1 MSKLKK
7 LTQQQ
12 LFLPIFCMILVL
24 CVNMI
29 YDVSQG
35 RDFYEFFKI
44 GIQNELLSGRLVN
57 ILNRGSEVAILAIGM
72 TLVVSASAGT
82 DISVGSVMALSAG
95 VCCTLLAGAAAPQ
108 ATELAVPLIV
118 GVLAALVVGCVCG
131 AKMNRGSEVAILAIG
146 MTLVVS
152 ASAGTDISVG
162 SVMALSAG
170 VCCTLL
176 AGAAAPQ
183 ATELAVPL
191 IVGVLAALVVGCVC
205 GAFNGAL
212 VAYLNI
218 QPMVATLILWTAA
231 RAIGL
236 LVCNNLI
243 VYVRNDAFAMF
254 GGYIGPVPTPLI
266 IAAVCIAVVTIVLKK
281 SALGLYI
288 QSVGINK
295 KASRIAGL
303 NSQKIIF
310 LCYVLCGLCA
320 GIAGVVASSRI
331 TSADTNNIGL
341 NFELDAILAV
351 ALGGNSLAGGK
362 FNLAGSIIGAY
373 TIQAITTTMYN
384 LGVSS
389 AVNPVFKAV
398 IVIVIVAVQAPPVKA
413 FFKKLSAKRQAEKEV
428 KGAVGV

>member
-57 ILNRGSEVAILAIGM
+57 IL
-72 TLVVSASAGT
+72 
-82 DISVGSVMALSAG
+82 
-95 VCCTLLAGAAAPQ
+95 
-108 ATELAVPLIV
+108 
-118 GVLAALVVGCVCG
+118 
-131 AKMNRGSEVAILAIG
+131 NRGSEVAILAIG

-266 IAAVCIAVVTIVLKK
+266 IAEVCIAVVTIVLKK

>member
-72 TLVVSASAGT
+72 TLVVSS
-82 DISVGSVMALSAG
+82 
-95 VCCTLLAGAAAPQ
+95 
-108 ATELAVPLIV
+108 
-118 GVLAALVVGCVCG
+118 
-131 AKMNRGSEVAILAIG
+131 
-146 MTLVVS
+146 
-152 ASAGTDISVG
+152 SAGTDISVG

-351 ALGGNSLAGGK
+351 ALGGNSLGGGK

>member
-7 LTQQQ
+7 LTKQQ
-12 LFLPIFCMILVL
+12 LFLPIFCMLLVL
-24 CVNMI
+24 CVNI
-29 YDVSQG
+29 VYDVAQG
-35 RDFYEFFKI
+35 RDFYDFFKI
-44 GIQNELLSGRLVN
+44 YIQNDMLNGRIVN

-118 GVLAALVVGCVCG
+118 GVLAAL
-131 AKMNRGSEVAILAIG
+131 L
-146 MTLVVS
+146 
-152 ASAGTDISVG
+152 
-162 SVMALSAG
+162 
-170 VCCTLL
+170 
-176 AGAAAPQ
+176 
-183 ATELAVPL
+183 
-191 IVGVLAALVVGCVC
+191 VGCVC

-243 VYVRNDAFAMF
+243 VYVRNDSFAMF
-254 GGYIGPVPTPLI
+254 GGYIGPIPTPII
-266 IAAVCIAVVTIVLKK
+266 IAAICIAVITVVLKK
-281 SALGLYI
+281 SAMGMYI
-288 QSVGINK
+288 QSVGINRR
-295 KASRIAGL
+295 ASRIAGL

-320 GIAGVVASSRI
+320 GIAGLVASSRI

-341 NFELDAILAV
+341 NFEMDAILAV

-398 IVIVIVAVQAPPVKA
+398 IVILIVAVQAPPVKA
-413 FFKKLSAKRQAEKEV
+413 YFKKLSAKRQAEKEV

>member
-7 LTQQQ
+7 LTKQQ
-12 LFLPIFCMILVL
+12 LFLPIFCMLLVL
-24 CVNMI
+24 CVNI
-29 YDVSQG
+29 VYDVAQG
-35 RDFYEFFKI
+35 RDFYDFFKI
-44 GIQNELLSGRLVN
+44 YIQNDMLNGRIVN
-57 ILNRGSEVAILAIGM
+57 IL
-72 TLVVSASAGT
+72 
-82 DISVGSVMALSAG
+82 
-95 VCCTLLAGAAAPQ
+95 
-108 ATELAVPLIV
+108 
-118 GVLAALVVGCVCG
+118 
-131 AKMNRGSEVAILAIG
+131 NRGSEVAILAIG

-243 VYVRNDAFAMF
+243 VYVRNDSFAMF
-254 GGYIGPVPTPLI
+254 GGYVGPIPTPII
-266 IAAVCIAVVTIVLKK
+266 IAAICIAVITVVLKK
-281 SALGLYI
+281 SAMGMYI
-288 QSVGINK
+288 QSVGINRR
-295 KASRIAGL
+295 ASRIAGL

-331 TSADTNNIGL
+331 TSADSNNIGL
-341 NFELDAILAV
+341 NFEMDAILAV
-351 ALGGNSLAGGK
+351 ALGGNSLGGGR

-384 LGVSS
+384 MGVSS
-389 AVNPVFKAV
+389 AVTPVFKAV

-413 FFKKLSAKRQAEKEV
+413 WFKKRAAAKAAQQKEV
-428 KGAVGV
+428 VGA

>member
-7 LTQQQ
+7 LTKQQ
-12 LFLPIFCMILVL
+12 LFLPIFCMLLVL
-24 CVNMI
+24 CVNII

-35 RDFYEFFKI
+35 RDFYDFFRI
-44 GIQNELLSGRLVN
+44 YIQNDMLNGRIVN

-72 TLVVSASAGT
+72 TLVVSS
-82 DISVGSVMALSAG
+82 
-95 VCCTLLAGAAAPQ
+95 
-108 ATELAVPLIV
+108 
-118 GVLAALVVGCVCG
+118 
-131 AKMNRGSEVAILAIG
+131 
-146 MTLVVS
+146 
-152 ASAGTDISVG
+152 SAGTDISVG

-243 VYVRNDAFAMF
+243 VYVRNDSFAMF
-254 GGYIGPVPTPLI
+254 GGYVGPIPTPII
-266 IAAVCIAVVTIVLKK
+266 IAAVCVAVVTIVLKK
-281 SALGLYI
+281 SAMGMYI

-331 TSADTNNIGL
+331 TSADSNNIGL
-341 NFELDAILAV
+341 NFEMDAILAV
-351 ALGGNSLAGGK
+351 ALGGNSLAGGR

-384 LGVSS
+384 LGVPS
-389 AVNPVFKAV
+389 AVSPVFKAV
-398 IVIVIVAVQAPPVKA
+398 IVILIVAIQAPPLKA
-413 FFKKLSAKRQAEKEV
+413 WFKRLSASKALAGKEV
-428 KGAVGV
+428 ANG